1 VQYKAPSAAKG
12 GEPSPPSWELDP
24 PDGGDIEPEP
34 EDTWKEDFLSLRI
47 GGAMVT
53 WIIIIVVFVV
63 LLLAYMRVRGRRMT
77 R

>member
-1 VQYKAPSAAKG
+1 
-12 GEPSPPSWELDP
+12 
-24 PDGGDIEPEP
+24 
-34 EDTWKEDFLSLRI
+34 
-47 GGAMVT
+47 MVT